1 MKKQI
6 RVTISLTDTAYVKLL
21 RLAEKYEGN
30 VSMTIRKL
38 IEKEKI
44 E

>member
-1 MKKQI
+1 MKKQTRI
-6 RVTISLTDTAYVKLL
+6 TISLTDSTYVKLL
-21 RLAEKYEGN
+21 RLAENYEGN